1 MRISQPYGIRYGQR
15 EFSEE
20 PKKRYFIA
28 CEGEKTEY
36 KYFKGII
43 ENRTDIGISPL
54 IEIIPINHDSNTS
67 SNPLRI
73 YQDATKEVKAAS
85 NFLEGDE
92 LCIIVDRD
100 KKSFSENQYD
110 QLLQAETNKEIRFC
124 ISNPCFEFWLLLH
137 FSNCSEYSQN
147 DILNNLKDGNRT
159 YIEKCLMTKL
169 GGSYNKSR
177 LHFEDNFKLKIRC
190 AISNSKSFKTSSVD
204 LKNQIGTKVGLL
216 IEEMLDAPTVKEF

>member
-1 MRISQPYGIRYGQR
+1 M
-15 EFSEE
+15 EFDTSKKNFRKNL
-20 PKKRYFIA
+20 KKRYFIA
-28 CEGEKTEY
+28 CEGKKTEY
-36 KYFKGII
+36 RYFKGII
-43 ENRTDIGISPL
+43 ENRTDIGINPL
-54 IEIIPINHDSNTS
+54 IEIISINHDSNTS

-73 YQDATKEVKAAS
+73 YQDAIKAVKGAS
-85 NFLEGDE
+85 NFLGGDE

-100 KKSFSENQYD
+100 RNSFSENQYD

-137 FSNCSEYSQN
+137 FSNCSEYSQT

-159 YIEKCLMTKL
+159 YIEKCFMKKL

-177 LHFEDNFKLKIRC
+177 LYFEDNFKLRIRC

-204 LKNQIGTKVGLL
+204 LKNQIGTNIGLL
-216 IEEMLDAPTVKEF
+216 IEGMLDAPTVKEC